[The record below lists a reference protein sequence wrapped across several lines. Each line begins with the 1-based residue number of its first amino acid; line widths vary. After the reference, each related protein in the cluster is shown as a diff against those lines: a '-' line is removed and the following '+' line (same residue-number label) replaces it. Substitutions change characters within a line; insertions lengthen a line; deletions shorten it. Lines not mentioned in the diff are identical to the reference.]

1 MSTPSDDDL
10 LLAQLL
16 AAEGGA
22 PALPTGIP
30 RRTDAASAPVSFAQQ
45 RLWFLDRL
53 VPGNAAY
60 NVSAAFVLAGPLDA
74 AVLTRSAR
82 AVAARHEI
90 LRTVFGID
98 AQGRPVQRI
107 LPPSPEHPPVDV
119 SDLQAET
126 DPLGAARRIAAEE
139 AARPFDLTTGPLVR
153 VRILR
158 LAPERHAVVCTL
170 HHIIS
175 DGWSTF
181 VLIREIGAHYEAEA
195 TGTPVRLPPLKVQ
208 YGDYA
213 AWQRSPEREAVV
225 ERQLAFWR
233 TRLAELPVLELPN
246 DRARPAVQGFAG
258 VRIPVRTDA
267 TVRAALLA
275 LARSERTTLFA
286 VVLAAYQVALA
297 GWSGQRDFAVGS
309 PVAGRTRGEVEPL
322 IGFFVNTLVLRAELA
337 GDPAFRTIL
346 ASARV
351 TVQEALANQD
361 VPFEKLVE
369 VLNPERELNH
379 TPLVQAVFTLE
390 TAADGGL
397 MLPGLALT
405 PIEPAEVTVKFDVT
419 LGLTDTPEGL
429 RGSIDGRADLFS
441 APTLERFARCFEAV
455 LVAVA
460 GNPEVR
466 LSRLLAPSA
475 DEWTRLAACGTGESL
490 PGLARSVPSRI
501 LAFAAAYPE
510 AIALI
515 ERGETMTFGRLVAES
530 GAIAAELRRSGVGAE
545 AVVAVAMERSAAL
558 VVAQLAVW
566 RAGAAYL
573 PLDPAHPPERLT
585 GMIQDARS
593 QIVITTDVLRASVA
607 GAGARVITWEQR
619 PSGGD
624 LAWMDPEPDQ
634 LAYVIYTSGSTGRP
648 KGVAVSHR
656 ALGNLVDWHQHAFSV
671 TAQDRATAVAG
682 VGFDASVWEIWP
694 ALAVGA
700 SVAIASREDIL
711 APAALRDWLIAQR
724 ATIAFVPTPLAE
736 PLLTLAWPAE
746 TALRR
751 VLTGGDR
758 LQRPPPSGLPFA
770 LVNNYGPTEYAVVA
784 TSGRVPAAATASASA
799 LTPDIGR
806 PIANT
811 RVYVLDAQLNPVP
824 FGALGELCLGGPSLA
839 RGYLGRPDLTAE
851 RFVPNPFG
859 AAGERL
865 YRTGDQ
871 VRWRDDG
878 TLEFRGRTDG
888 QVKVRGQRIELGE
901 IEAVLRAQPG
911 VAAVAVVLRTIGGE
925 PGLAAYVV
933 PAAGVTLQPDAL
945 REAVRGQLSAAM
957 IPAAWSVMAAL
968 PLTPN
973 GKVDR
978 RALPEPQALVQAGR
992 GVAPTTP
999 QEETIAAMWRE
1010 VLGRERV
1017 GVTDNFFD
1025 LGGHSLLLV
1034 AVQTRLQTV
1043 LGRPV
1048 AIMDLFA
1055 HPTVRALAAALGG
1068 TDKAVVSSA
1077 ISVGG
1082 LSPAERAARQREAQA
1097 RRRPGGG
1104 RLA

>member
-16 AAEGGA
+16 AAEGGE
-22 PALPTGIP
+22 PALPTGIA
-30 RRTDAASAPVSFAQQ
+30 RRADRTSAPVSFAQQ
-45 RLWFLDRL
+45 RLWFLDQL

-60 NVSAAFVLAGPLDA
+60 NVSAAFVLTGPLDPS
-74 AVLTRSAR
+74 VLARSVR

-90 LRTVFGID
+90 LRTVFSAD
-98 AQGRPVQRI
+98 ASGRPVQRI
-107 LPPSPEHPPVDV
+107 LPASPEHPPVDV
-119 SDLQAET
+119 TDLQAEA

-139 AARPFDLTTGPLVR
+139 AARPFDLTAGPLVR
-153 VRILR
+153 VKILR
-158 LAPERHAVVCTL
+158 IAPDRHAVVFTL

-175 DGWSTF
+175 DGWSTS
-181 VLIREIGAHYEAEA
+181 VLIREIGAHYVAEA
-195 TGTPVRLPPLKVQ
+195 SGTAVRLPALALQ

-213 AWQRSPEREAVV
+213 AWQRSPEREVAV

-246 DRARPAVQGFAG
+246 DRPRPAVQGFAG

-267 TVRAALLA
+267 AVRAALQS

-286 VVLAAYQVALA
+286 VVLAAYQVALV

-322 IGFFVNTLVLRAELA
+322 IGFFVNTLVLRTSLA

-346 ASARV
+346 ASARQ

-369 VLNPERELNH
+369 TLNPERELNH

-397 MLPGLALT
+397 ALPGLALT
-405 PIEPAEVTVKFDVT
+405 PIEPTDVTVKFDVT
-419 LGLTDTPEGL
+419 LGLTDTADGL
-429 RGSIDGRADLFS
+429 RGSVDGRADLFS
-441 APTLERFARCFEAV
+441 TGAVECFARRFESV
-455 LVAVA
+455 LAAVA
-460 GNPEVR
+460 NDPEVR
-466 LSRLLAPSA
+466 LSRLLASSE
-475 DEWTRLAACGTGESL
+475 DEWSRLAICGTGEAVTRAL
-490 PGLARSVPSRI
+490 TSVPARI
-501 LAFAAAYPE
+501 LAFAADHPDTV
-510 AIALI
+510 ALL
-515 ERGETMTFGRLVAES
+515 ERGGTMTFGRLVKEA
-530 GAIAAELRRSGVGAE
+530 GALAAELRRRGAGAE
-545 AVVAVAMERSAAL
+545 SVVAVAMERSAAL

-573 PLDPAHPPERLT
+573 PLDPAHPPQRLT
-585 GMIQDARS
+585 GMIQDGRCR
-593 QIVITTDVLRASVA
+593 IVITTEALRAAVA
-607 GAGARVITWEQR
+607 GAGAQVLTWEQR
-619 PSGGD
+619 PTSGEV
-624 LAWMDPEPDQ
+624 AWTDPDPEQ

-656 ALGNLVDWHQHAFSV
+656 ALGNLVDWHLHAFAV

-694 ALAVGA
+694 ALAAGA
-700 SVAIASREDIL
+700 SVAIASREDML
-711 APAALRDWLIAQR
+711 APEALRDWLVAQR

-736 PLLTLAWPAE
+736 PLLALAWPAE

-758 LQRPPPSGLPFA
+758 LQRPPPAGLPFA
-770 LVNNYGPTEYAVVA
+770 LINNYGPTEYAVVA
-784 TSGRVPAAATASASA
+784 TSGLVPATTAGAGAA

-806 PIANT
+806 PVANT
-811 RVYVLDAQLNPVP
+811 HVYVLDEELNPAP

-839 RGYLGRPDLTAE
+839 RGYLGRPELTAE

-878 TLEFRGRTDG
+878 TLEFRGRADG

-901 IEAVLRAQPG
+901 IEHVLRSQPG
-911 VAAVAVVLRTIGGE
+911 VAAVAVVLRPIGGE
-925 PGLAAYVV
+925 LGLAAYVV
-933 PAAGVTLQPDAL
+933 PAAGVTLQPDVL

-957 IPAAWSVMAAL
+957 LPAAWAIVSAL

-973 GKVDR
+973 GKEDR
-978 RALPEPQALVQAGR
+978 RALPEPQTLTQAGG
-992 GVAPTTP
+992 GVEPATP
-999 QEETIAAMWRE
+999 QEEMIAAVWRE

-1055 HPTVRALAAALGG
+1055 HPTVRTLAAALGG
-1068 TDKAVVSSA
+1068 AGQENATPAA
-1077 ISVGG
+1077 GAGG

-1097 RRRPGGG
+1097 RRRPGAG
-1104 RLA
+1104 RTA